1 MNSVTSIV
9 YKPKGA
15 VSDPEDRYIRI
26 PLNSANLVAGY
37 GIEGDRKGSN
47 PKRNLNIMS
56 FETLESLREE
66 GFSTQPG
73 QMGEQIVIQ
82 GIDVGKL
89 SEGERLQI
97 GNQALVEVVSHRT
110 GCERFEGIQ
119 DKSPQL
125 AAGRMGV
132 MAKVVTG
139 GRIAVGDA
147 VKLLLANQQPASNI
161 SR

>member
-1 MNSVTSIV
+1 MISITSIV
-9 YKPKGA
+9 YKPESA
-15 VSDPEDRYIRI
+15 DSDPEDHYIRI

-37 GIEGDRKGSN
+37 GIEGDRKGGN

-56 FETLESLREE
+56 YETLETLRED
-66 GFSTQPG
+66 GFSTLPG

-89 SEGERLQI
+89 AEGSQLQI
-97 GNQALVEVVSHRT
+97 GDQALVEVVSHRT

-119 DKSPQL
+119 GKSPKL

-132 MAKVVTG
+132 MAKVITG
-139 GRIAVGDA
+139 GKIAVGDA
-147 VKLLLANQQPASNI
+147 VKLLQANQRLVP
-161 SR
+161 